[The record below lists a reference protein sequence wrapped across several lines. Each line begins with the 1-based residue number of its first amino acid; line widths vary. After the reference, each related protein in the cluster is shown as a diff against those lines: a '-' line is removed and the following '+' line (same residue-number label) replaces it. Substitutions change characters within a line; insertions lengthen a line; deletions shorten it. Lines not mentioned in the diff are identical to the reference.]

1 MSESTELLETKPRSM
16 IFVDF
21 WNYELTMKELEPG
34 FLTNWFKLPPIII
47 QEVSL
52 LLGEAVQYERCFIKR
67 AVKPPSLG
75 GGYKAHC
82 L

>member
-1 MSESTELLETKPRSM
+1 MSESTELLETKPRGM

-34 FLTNWFKLPPIII
+34 FLTNWFKLPSIVI

-52 LLGEAVQYERCFIKR
+52 LLGEAVQYERCFIVPLR
-67 AVKPPSLG
+67 EG
-75 GGYKAHC
+75 
-82 L
+82 